1 MALSRLTLRDFR
13 CFAALELDL
22 SPRANLILGDNAS
35 GKTSLLEA
43 IFFLSRG
50 RSFRT
55 SKADTLVRLGAEGFL
70 VTALTQDSSGGTVA
84 LGLARRDGAL
94 QARIGGAPA
103 QILAELT
110 ERLPVQ
116 LFDAGAHQLIEGG
129 PRHRR
134 QFLDWGVF
142 HVEPGFLPTWR
153 RYQRALKQRN
163 TALRQKAPEALVR
176 TFEPELATAGVALD
190 SYRRD
195 YLAQLE
201 PVATAWARRL
211 LGPLD
216 LGMRYLRGWGEGKT
230 LEEALASNRTFDREQ
245 GLTRSGPHRGEMAI
259 EIGGLS
265 AQQQVS
271 RGQQKVLAGALLLAQ
286 AVYLKQVTGRQ
297 CLLLLDDL
305 AAELDR
311 GHLDRFLDLVRE
323 SETQVFLTSVE
334 KDRLPA
340 WANASLFHVEHGK
353 IAKLV

>member
-1 MALSRLTLRDFR
+1 MLSRLTLRDFR

-22 SPRANLILGDNAS
+22 GPRANLILGDNAS

-55 SKADTLVRLGAEGFL
+55 PKADTLVRQGAEGFL
-70 VTALTQDSSGGTVA
+70 LSALAQDSTGTVA
-84 LGLARRDGAL
+84 LGLARKEGVL
-94 QARIGGAPA
+94 EARVGGAPA
-103 QILAELT
+103 QNLAELT

-116 LFDAGAHQLIEGG
+116 FFDSGAHQLIEGG

-142 HVEPGFLPTWR
+142 HVEQGFLTSWR

-163 TALRQKAPEALVR
+163 TALRQKAPEALIK
-176 TFEPELATAGVALD
+176 TFEPELASAGMALD
-190 SYRRD
+190 RFRRD
-195 YLAQLE
+195 YLAELE
-201 PVATAWARRL
+201 PVATTWARRL

-216 LGMRYLRGWGEGKT
+216 LGMRYLRGWGEGKS
-230 LEEALASNRTFDREQ
+230 LEEVLASNRAFDREQ
-245 GLTRSGPHRGEMAI
+245 GVTRSGPHRAEVAI
-259 EIGGLS
+259 EIGGVS
-265 AQQQVS
+265 AEQQVS

-286 AVYLKQVTGRQ
+286 AAYLKQTSGRQ

-311 GHLDRFLDLVRE
+311 GHLGRFLELVRE
-323 SETQVFLTSVE
+323 SEAQVFLTSVE

-340 WANASLFHVEHGK
+340 WPDASLFHVEHGK

>member
-43 IFFLSRG
+43 LFVLSRG

-55 SKADTLVRLGAEGFL
+55 SKADNLVRQGAEGFL
-70 VTALTQDSSGGTVA
+70 ISALSADAAGTVPM
-84 LGLARRDGAL
+84 GLARQGGAL
-94 QARIGGAPA
+94 EARIGGAPV
-103 QILAELT
+103 QSLAELT

-116 LFDAGAHQLIEGG
+116 LFDSGAHQLIEGG

-134 QFLDWGVF
+134 QFLDWGTF
-142 HVEPGFLPTWR
+142 HVEQGFLPVWR

-163 TALRQKAPEALVR
+163 TALKQKAPEALLK
-176 TFEPELATAGVALD
+176 TFEPDLAQAWTALD
-190 SYRRD
+190 QYRRD

-201 PVATAWARRL
+201 PVAVDWARRL
-211 LGPLD
+211 LGPVD
-216 LGMRYLRGWGEGKT
+216 LGLRYLRGWGEGKT
-230 LEEALASNRTFDREQ
+230 LEEALAGNRALDREQ
-245 GLTRSGPHRGEMAI
+245 GVTRSGPHRAEMAMLI
-259 EIGGLS
+259 SG
-265 AQQQVS
+265 APAVQQVS

-286 AVYLKQVTGRQ
+286 AAYLRQSSGRQ
-297 CLLLLDDL
+297 CVLLLDDL

-311 GHLDRFLDLVRE
+311 GHQGRFLELVRE
-323 SETQVFLTSVE
+323 TQAQVFLTSVE
-334 KDRLPA
+334 EERLPPWEDA
-340 WANASLFHVEHGK
+340 HLFHVEHGK

>member
-1 MALSRLTLRDFR
+1 MSLSRLSLRDFR

-22 SPRANLILGDNAS
+22 GPRANLILGDNAS

-55 SKADTLVRLGAEGFL
+55 SKADNLIRRGAGGFL
-70 VTALTQDSSGGTVA
+70 LSALAVDSSGTTP
-84 LGLARRDGAL
+84 LGLARKDGTL
-94 QARIGGAPA
+94 EARIGGAPA
-103 QILAELT
+103 QNLAELT

-116 LFDAGAHQLIEGG
+116 LFDSSAHQLLEGG

-142 HVEPGFLPTWR
+142 HVEQGFLPTWR

-163 TALRQKAPEALVR
+163 TALKQKAPEALLR
-176 TFEPELATAGVALD
+176 TFEPELAAAGTVLD
-190 SYRRD
+190 RYRRE
-195 YLAQLE
+195 YLDQLA
-201 PVATAWARRL
+201 PVATTWTKQL
-211 LGPLD
+211 LGPLN
-216 LGMRYLRGWGEGKT
+216 LGLRYLRGWGEGKT
-230 LEEALASNRTFDREQ
+230 LEEALGANRSFDREQ
-245 GLTRSGPHRGEMAI
+245 GVTRSGPHRAEMAI
-259 EIGGLS
+259 EIGGLA

-286 AVYLKQVTGRQ
+286 AAYLKQATGRQ
-297 CLLLLDDL
+297 CLLLVDDI

-311 GHLDRFLDLVRE
+311 GHQGRFLDLMRE
-323 SETQVFLTSVE
+323 TEAQVFLTSVE
-334 KDRLPA
+334 KERLPA
-340 WANASLFHVEHGK
+340 WPDASLFHVEHGE

>member
-1 MALSRLTLRDFR
+1 MSLTHLNLRDFR

-22 SPRANLILGDNAS
+22 GSRANLILGDNAS

-55 SKADTLVRLGAEGFL
+55 SKADTLVRQGAEGFL
-70 VTALTQDSSGGTVA
+70 LSAFTQDSSGTVA
-84 LGLARRDGAL
+84 LGLARRGGSL
-94 QARIGGAPA
+94 EARVAGAPA
-103 QILAELT
+103 QNLAELT

-116 LFDAGAHQLIEGG
+116 LFDSGAHQLIEGG

-142 HVEPGFLPTWR
+142 HVEQGFLPTWR

-163 TALRQKAPEALVR
+163 TALRQKAPEALIK
-176 TFEPELATAGVALD
+176 TFEPELATAGMALD

-211 LGPLD
+211 LGPMD

-230 LEEALASNRTFDREQ
+230 LEEALASNRAFDREQ
-245 GLTRSGPHRGEMAI
+245 GLTRSGPHRAEMAI
-259 EIGGLS
+259 EIGGVS

-286 AVYLKQVTGRQ
+286 AVYLKQTTGRQ

-311 GHLDRFLDLVRE
+311 GHLGRFLELVRE

-334 KDRLPA
+334 KERLPV
-340 WANASLFHVEHGK
+340 WSGANFFHVEHGK

>member
-1 MALSRLTLRDFR
+1 MLSRLTLRDFR

-22 SPRANLILGDNAS
+22 DPRANLILGDNAS

-43 IFFLSRG
+43 IFFLSRS

-55 SKADTLVRLGAEGFL
+55 SKADTLVRQGGEGFL
-70 VTALTQDSSGGTVA
+70 LSALIKDSSGTVA
-84 LGLARRDGAL
+84 LGLARRDGTLA
-94 QARIGGAPA
+94 ARVGGAPA
-103 QILAELT
+103 QTLAELT

-116 LFDAGAHQLIEGG
+116 LFDSGAHQLIEGG

-134 QFLDWGVF
+134 QLLDWGVF
-142 HVEPGFLPTWR
+142 HVEQGFLPSWR

-163 TALRQKAPEALVR
+163 TALRQKAPEALIK
-176 TFEPELATAGVALD
+176 TFEPELATAGMALD

-216 LGMRYLRGWGEGKT
+216 LGMRYLRGWGEGKS
-230 LEEALASNRTFDREQ
+230 LEEALAANRAFDREQ
-245 GLTRSGPHRGEMAI
+245 GLTRSGPHRAEMAI
-259 EIGGLS
+259 EIGGTS

-286 AVYLKQVTGRQ
+286 AVYLKRTTGRQ

-311 GHLDRFLDLVRE
+311 SHLGRFLELVRD
-323 SETQVFLTSVE
+323 SETQVFLTGVE

-340 WANASLFHVEHGK
+340 WPDASLFHVEHGK

>member
-1 MALSRLTLRDFR
+1 MLSRLTLRDFR

-22 SPRANLILGDNAS
+22 GPRANLILGDNAS

-55 SKADTLVRLGAEGFL
+55 PKADTLVRQGTEGFL
-70 VTALTQDSSGGTVA
+70 LSALAQDSSGTVA
-84 LGLARRDGAL
+84 LGLARKEGVL
-94 QARIGGAPA
+94 EARVGGAPA
-103 QILAELT
+103 QNLAELT

-116 LFDAGAHQLIEGG
+116 FFDSGAHQLIEGG

-142 HVEPGFLPTWR
+142 HVEQGFLTSWR

-163 TALRQKAPEALVR
+163 TALRQKAPEALIK
-176 TFEPELATAGVALD
+176 TFEPELASAGMALD
-190 SYRRD
+190 RYRRD
-195 YLAQLE
+195 YLTELE

-216 LGMRYLRGWGEGKT
+216 LGMRYLRGWGEGKS
-230 LEEALASNRTFDREQ
+230 LEEVLAANRTFDREQ
-245 GLTRSGPHRGEMAI
+245 GVTRSGPHRAEVAI
-259 EIGGLS
+259 EIGGVS
-265 AQQQVS
+265 AEQQVS

-286 AVYLKQVTGRQ
+286 AAYLKQTSGRQ

-311 GHLDRFLDLVRE
+311 GHLRRFLELVRE

-340 WANASLFHVEHGK
+340 WPDASLFHVEHGK

>member
-1 MALSRLTLRDFR
+1 MSLTRLNLRDFR
-13 CFAALELDL
+13 CFTALELEL
-22 SPRANLILGDNAS
+22 GPRANLILGDNAS

-55 SKADTLVRLGAEGFL
+55 SKADTLIRQGTEGFL
-70 VTALTQDSSGGTVA
+70 LSAITQDSSGTVA

-94 QARIGGAPA
+94 EARVGGAPA
-103 QILAELT
+103 QNLAELT

-116 LFDAGAHQLIEGG
+116 LFDSGAHQLIEGG

-142 HVEPGFLPTWR
+142 HVEQGFLPTWR

-163 TALRQKAPEALVR
+163 TALRQKAPEALIK
-176 TFEPELATAGVALD
+176 TFEPELAAAGSTLD
-190 SYRRD
+190 RYRRD

-201 PVATAWARRL
+201 PVATAWAQRL
-211 LGPLD
+211 LGSLD

-230 LEEALASNRTFDREQ
+230 LEEALVSNRIYDREQ
-245 GLTRSGPHRGEMAI
+245 GLTRSGPHRAEMAI
-259 EIGGLS
+259 EIGGAT

-286 AVYLKQVTGRQ
+286 AAYLKQTTGRQ

-311 GHLDRFLDLVRE
+311 GHLARFLELVRE
-323 SETQVFLTSVE
+323 SESQVILTSVE
-334 KDRLPA
+334 RERLPA
-340 WANASLFHVEHGK
+340 WPEADLFHVEHGE